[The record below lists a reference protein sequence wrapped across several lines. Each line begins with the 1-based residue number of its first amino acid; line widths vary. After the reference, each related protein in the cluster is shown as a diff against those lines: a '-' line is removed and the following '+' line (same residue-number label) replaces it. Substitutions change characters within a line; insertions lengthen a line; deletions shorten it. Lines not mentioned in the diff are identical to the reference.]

1 MGIKERFWSK
11 RPFLVVALGLLTFL
25 GLALRAWGIQWCLSI
40 GESRPDELV
49 IISKAL
55 GYGAGDFNP
64 HFFNYPSLLS
74 YVLFAFYGVY
84 AMGLMAMGAIQSVS
98 DVLIRLAED
107 PAPFILISRSFSVM
121 MGAVAVPALYW
132 AVRPLFGKASGLLA
146 ALFFA
151 VAYLPVR
158 DAHFGVTDTPM
169 VTMVV
174 FALIP
179 ILRILRG
186 LEASVIFRVA
196 SDSLRLDYLMAGV
209 LAGLASGFKYN
220 AALLALPILWA
231 HLASPVMRHH
241 SLPRRLISR
250 NLWLAAACMV
260 GVFLTTSPYILL
272 DWGTFISDFMF
283 EVRHL
288 TGVGEALVGRGWET
302 HLRISL
308 WYGVGPALLLMAL
321 VGIGVGF
328 RYQWRTTLCL
338 LVFPFFYYLLI
349 GKGFTVFVRYILPVV
364 PFLCVFAAVAV
375 VNGLYPWVRR
385 RWGEVAGVCA
395 VSLVAGLIVLPN
407 LARAVSFDRLI
418 CQQDTREQAIVYVRD
433 ALPPGVTLGWV
444 GTRYGY
450 PRFPETTNSLERQ
463 LQKARAVG
471 QAGRFLKARHEA
483 ALRRGKGVDVVW
495 LTKTEVS
502 EASSLPS
509 YILLEEYPLP
519 YSQNS
524 TDGARAIVLGRGF
537 QLVTEFKSAEW
548 LLLTSPGIVFDKQDS
563 LYAPYAGCGFVTR
576 PGPNLSLWMLSDT
589 SK

>member
-1 MGIKERFWSK
+1 MGMKERFGSE
-11 RPFLVVALGLLTFL
+11 RLLLVVALGLVTFL
-25 GLALRAWGIQWCLSI
+25 GFALRTWGIQWCLSI

-55 GYGAGDFNP
+55 GYGSGDLNP

-74 YVLFAFYGVY
+74 YVLFACYGVY
-84 AMGLMAMGAIQSVS
+84 AVGLMAVGAIQSVS

-107 PAPFILISRSFSVM
+107 PGPFILISRSFSVI
-121 MGAVAVPALYW
+121 MGALAVPALYW
-132 AVRPLFGKASGLLA
+132 ALRPLFGRASAILA

-169 VTMVV
+169 VTMMV

-186 LEASVIFRVA
+186 RDASGISRVVG
-196 SDSLRLDYLMAGV
+196 SGFRLDYAMAGV
-209 LAGLASGFKYN
+209 LAGLAAGFKYN
-220 AALLALPILWA
+220 AALLALPMLWA
-231 HLASPVMRHH
+231 HLASPAMRNH
-241 SLPRRLISR
+241 SIPRRLVSG

-260 GVFLTTSPYILL
+260 GVFFATSPFIVL
-272 DWGTFISDFMF
+272 DWRAFISDFMF

-288 TGVGEALVGRGWET
+288 TGVDETFVGRGWET

-308 WYGVGPALLLMAL
+308 WYGVGPAMLVMAL
-321 VGIGVGF
+321 VGVGVGL
-328 RYQWRTTLCL
+328 RSQWRATLGL
-338 LVFPFFYYLLI
+338 LVFPFMYYLLI

-395 VSLVAGLIVLPN
+395 VSLVVGLIVLPN
-407 LARAVSFDRLI
+407 LVRAVLFDRLI
-418 CQQDTREQAIVYVRD
+418 CRPDTREQAIVYVRD
-433 ALPPGVTLGWV
+433 SLPAGVTLGWL

-450 PRFPETTNSLERQ
+450 PRFPETADSVERQ
-463 LQKARAVG
+463 LQKARAAG
-471 QAGRFLKARHEA
+471 GAGRFLKARHEA
-483 ALRRGKGVDVVW
+483 ALRRGKGVDMVW
-495 LTKTEVS
+495 LAKSEVS
-502 EASSLPS
+502 VASSLPP

-519 YSQNS
+519 YSRNS
-524 TDGARAIVLGRGF
+524 TDGARAIVLERGF
-537 QLVTEFKSAEW
+537 QLVIEFKSAEW
-548 LLLTSPGIVFDKQDS
+548 SILTSPRTVFDKQDS
-563 LYAPYAGCGFVTR
+563 LYAPYAGCGGVAR
-576 PGPNLSLWMLSDT
+576 PGPNLSLWM
-589 SK
+589 KR